1 MISAG
6 QAVREAERRFA
17 AAGIGTARLDAV
29 LLVAHAAGL
38 SADAV
43 RANPAKPLMPDAEG
57 RLIALMRK
65 RADKRMPVSR
75 LVGRRE
81 FWGLPFALSA
91 ATLDPR
97 PDSETLVEAVL
108 RHTGDRSAALT
119 LFDIGVGTGCLLLS
133 LLTELPN
140 VAGAGSDICAAAVE
154 TARGNAR
161 SLGLAERAR
170 FAAGD
175 GFAGFGGPFDRIVCN
190 PPYIPTADI
199 AGLEPEVR
207 DHDPRAA
214 LDGGSDGLNA
224 FRRLAPAIAA
234 RLAPEGKAAV
244 EFGSGQAAAVREI
257 FSGAGLDCLETVPDL
272 AGRPRVLVAQ
282 PRRNS
287 VGAAETALL

>member
-1 MISAG
+1 M
-6 QAVREAERRFA
+6 
-17 AAGIGTARLDAV
+17 
-29 LLVAHAAGL
+29 
-38 SADAV
+38 

-57 RLIALMRK
+57 RLIAAMRK
-65 RADKRMPVSR
+65 RAERRMPVSR

-97 PDSETLVEAVL
+97 SDSETLVEAVL
-108 RHTGDRSAALT
+108 RHTGDRAAALT

-133 LLTELPN
+133 LLSELPN
-140 VAGAGSDICAAAVE
+140 AAGSGSDLCAGAVE
-154 TARGNAR
+154 TARCNAR

-170 FAAGD
+170 FAEGD

-190 PPYIPTADI
+190 PPYIPTAEI

-207 DHDPRAA
+207 DHDPRGA
-214 LDGGSDGLNA
+214 LDGGPDGLDA
-224 FRRLAPAIAA
+224 FRRFAPAIAA
-234 RLAPEGKAAV
+234 RLAPEGMAAV
-244 EFGSGQAAAVREI
+244 EFGQGQAAAVREI
-257 FSGAGLDCLETVPDL
+257 FAAAGLDCLETVPDL

>member
-1 MISAG
+1 MISTG
-6 QAVREAERRFA
+6 QAIREAERRFA

-38 SADAV
+38 STDTV

-57 RLIALMRK
+57 RLIALLRK
-65 RADKRMPVSR
+65 RAVERVPVSR

-81 FWGLPFALSA
+81 FWGLPFTLSA
-91 ATLDPR
+91 AALDPR
-97 PDSETLVEAVL
+97 PDSETLVESVL
-108 RHTGDRSAALT
+108 RHTRDRTAPLS

-140 VAGAGSDICAAAVE
+140 AAGSGSDISAAAVE
-154 TARGNAR
+154 TARANAR
-161 SLGLAERAR
+161 SLGLAGRAR
-170 FAAGD
+170 LAAGD
-175 GFAGFGGPFDRIVCN
+175 GFAGVEGPFDWIVGN

-207 DHDPRAA
+207 DHDPRVA
-214 LDGGSDGLNA
+214 LDGGPDGLDA
-224 FRRLAPAIAA
+224 FRRFAPAIAA
-234 RLAPEGKAAV
+234 RLAPKGKAAV
-244 EFGSGQAAAVREI
+244 EFGSGQAAAVRAI
-257 FSGAGLDCLETVPDL
+257 FSDAGLDCLETVPDL

-287 VGAAETALL
+287 VGVD

>member
-6 QAVREAERRFA
+6 QAVREAERQFA

-65 RADKRMPVSR
+65 RAERRIPVSR

-108 RHTGDRSAALT
+108 RHTGDRAAALT

-140 VAGAGSDICAAAVE
+140 AAGSGSDICAGAVE
-154 TARGNAR
+154 TARRNAV

-170 FAAGD
+170 FAQGD
-175 GFAGFGGPFDRIVCN
+175 DFAGFGGPFDRIVCN

-214 LDGGSDGLNA
+214 LDGGPDGLDA

-244 EFGSGQAAAVREI
+244 EFGQGQAAAVREI
-257 FSGAGLDCLETVPDL
+257 FSAAGLDCLETVPDL
-272 AGRPRVLVAQ
+272 GGRPRVLVAQ